1 MELDDEIHEKITDYC
16 AKGDKLAEKQEFK
29 AAIEEYKKAKQ
40 LIPAP
45 QSDWD
50 ATVWVDTAMGDAY
63 FFLSDFTLA
72 ADCFQ
77 AAYNN
82 EPTNPFILMRLGQCL
97 FELDDLKRSEEY
109 LLGAYMLEGE
119 EIFEHDHP
127 KYLDF
132 LRSNIDL

>member
-1 MELDDEIHEKITDYC
+1 MELDDQIHEKITEYC
-16 AKGDKLAEKQEFK
+16 EKGDKLADKQEFN

-50 ATVWVDTAMGDAY
+50 ATVWVDTAIGDAY
-63 FFLSDFTLA
+63 FFLADFTQA
-72 ADCFQ
+72 ADSFQ

-82 EPTNPFILMRLGQCL
+82 EPTNPFILMRLGQSL
-97 FELDDLKRSEEY
+97 FELGDLNRSQEY
-109 LLGAYMLEGE
+109 LLRAYMLEGE

-132 LRSNIDL
+132 LRSTIDL

>member
-1 MELDDEIHEKITDYC
+1 MELDVEIHEKITDYC
-16 AKGDKLAEKQEFK
+16 AKGDKLADKQEFN

-50 ATVWVDTAMGDAY
+50 ATVWVDTAIGDAY
-63 FFLSDFTLA
+63 FFLADFTQS
-72 ADCFQ
+72 ADSFQ

-82 EPTNPFILMRLGQCL
+82 EPTNPFILMRLGQSL
-97 FELDDLKRSEEY
+97 FELGDLNRSLEY
-109 LLGAYMLEGE
+109 LLRAYMLEGE

-132 LRSNIDL
+132 LRSTNDL

>member
-1 MELDDEIHEKITDYC
+1 MELDDQIHEKITEYC
-16 AKGDKLAEKQEFK
+16 AKGDKLADKQEFN

-50 ATVWVDTAMGDAY
+50 ATVWVDTAIGDAY
-63 FFLSDFTLA
+63 FFLADFTQA
-72 ADCFQ
+72 ADSFQ

-82 EPTNPFILMRLGQCL
+82 EPTNPFILMRLGQSL
-97 FELDDLKRSEEY
+97 FELGDLNRSQEY
-109 LLGAYMLEGE
+109 LLRAYMLEGE
-119 EIFEHDHP
+119 EIFEHDPP

-132 LRSNIDL
+132 LRSTNDL